1 MNPERK
7 AELETYWRNLA
18 TPVLGIE
25 DGSADLDRSQGK
37 LMSLLTLTYGV
48 FILLLALI
56 PNEPGGRLAFL
67 LGGLVV
73 LLMAWGIYRSTH
85 PGGQGAAAGP

>member
-1 MNPERK
+1 M
-7 AELETYWRNLA
+7 ATYWRNLA
-18 TPVLGIE
+18 TPVMGIE
-25 DGSADLDRSQGK
+25 DGSEDLDRSQGK

-48 FILLLALI
+48 FIILLCLI

-67 LGGLVV
+67 IGGLVV

-85 PGGQGAAAGP
+85 PREKKIKSGMNPVS